1 MSAGEGRRTFCIS
14 IYHCTYHGFIM
25 DYHEFIMDYHEFIMD
40 YHELD
45 NKCIYL

>member
-1 MSAGEGRRTFCIS
+1 MNAGEGRRTFFIS
-14 IYHCTYHGFIM
+14 IYHGTYHG
-25 DYHEFIMDYHEFIMD
+25 FIMD